1 MACGL
6 SAFWFAKH
14 FITPALD
21 DKSFEVEGGGSFV
34 SVLART
40 SCARF
45 DRGSTTVS
53 KQNRH
58 RLRNREGHPPR
69 QHSRGH
75 VEQQCCSLCM
85 ALLKPFCTPG
95 LIACVQ
101 AKAVRRRSW
110 ATWKHL
116 SNFTCSV
123 QVQHFG
129 LPCCSCLSTCLS
141 TSARC
146 RVPRQ
151 KTSTCLLS
159 KTSK

>member
-14 FITPALD
+14 RITPALD

-40 SCARF
+40 SYARF

-58 RLRNREGHPPR
+58 RLRNREGHRPR
-69 QHSRGH
+69 WHSRGH
-75 VEQQCCSLCM
+75 VKQQCCNICM
-85 ALLKPFCTPG
+85 ALLKSFCTPG

-110 ATWKHL
+110 ARLKHL
-116 SNFTCSV
+116 SNFTCSE

-129 LPCCSCLSTCLS
+129 LPRCSGLSTCPS
-141 TSARC
+141 TSAHC
-146 RVPRQ
+146 RISRQ